1 MNQMD
6 LFADEAAQKWASEVE
21 RETSTASLELPE
33 ETSSSPVNQSSEAE
47 RQPSEGAD
55 LELPQDSVASSAELQ
70 APEDQTPEGQ
80 SDSTTDERAAESQGA
95 EALAEEF
102 PEDIPQEADTETRI
116 AMGDQT
122 EGGGLQNNGN
132 RFAEPD
138 GTPPS
143 LPDIEFPEDQQGQ
156 YQDRELPQDLRA
168 DYRDSIGEQQPA
180 DTGWQSSPSDTRT
193 TGRQPQPIELP
204 GDFDERLR
212 FAIQPEL
219 DQLQDALGSRTA
231 DIIAENAVLASL
243 SVVPE

>member
-21 RETSTASLELPE
+21 RETNTDSLELPAE
-33 ETSSSPVNQSSEAE
+33 ETSSSPVNQSSEAVDK
-47 RQPSEGAD
+47 GDD
-55 LELPQDSVASSAELQ
+55 LELPQDSVESVAELQ
-70 APEDQTPEGQ
+70 APEDAASEGQPDTAVDSTAEPQTAETVTLDYPEDAPQENTVEDRSALGESPEG
-80 SDSTTDERAAESQGA
+80 SGLRY
-95 EALAEEF
+95 
-102 PEDIPQEADTETRI
+102 ADLRV
-116 AMGDQT
+116 
-122 EGGGLQNNGN
+122 
-132 RFAEPD
+132 AEPD
-138 GTPPS
+138 GSPPA
-143 LPDIEFPEDQQGQ
+143 LPEIEFPEDQQGQ

-168 DYRDSIGEQQPA
+168 DYRDSIGDIQPA
-180 DTGWQSSPSDTRT
+180 ETGWQNSPVESRT

-231 DIIAENAVLASL
+231 DIIAENAILASL